1 MTKEEEVNQFR
12 DMGITDGV
20 SFEIEELKGRYK
32 IDIDDRVAIDI
43 TTSSDGLRSRSI
55 YEHLLDGTWHK
66 R

>member
-1 MTKEEEVNQFR
+1 MREKEEKKFI
-12 DMGITDGV
+12 DMGIIDGV

-43 TTSSDGLRSRSI
+43 TVSDGGLRSRSI